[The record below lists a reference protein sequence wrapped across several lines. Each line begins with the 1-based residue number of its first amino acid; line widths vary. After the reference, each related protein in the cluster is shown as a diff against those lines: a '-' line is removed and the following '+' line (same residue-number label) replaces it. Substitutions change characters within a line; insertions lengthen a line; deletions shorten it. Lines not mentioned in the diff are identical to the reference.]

1 MFNDSSGCIG
11 SDHDD
16 IVDFDNSPTDG
27 DDQLSLLLLLP
38 ASMSLPERL
47 NGEDDYAG
55 AAAAKIIDVVDDNDD
70 VLSTSIMSAPCTF
83 QEVVVDGD
91 DDDIGIDDVD
101 NILPSLPS
109 SSSLPSQRSSQLSF
123 SDIMD
128 VPSERQL
135 PTEDNNDNN
144 DDDDDD
150 ETIPENSSTTH
161 CGDKSEGAV
170 TVTASATSASAGIDK
185 LHQHHY
191 HRCNSNSNKESIG
204 LSSSTLLPSSPSS
217 SLSPSSTSSSWSSP
231 LKDLHPSST
240 SFSEYTSFA
249 KSFNGKYIYP
259 KNHLTSHSKGEV
271 GQEYTVEKFKQFLES
286 IMKESNN
293 DEDDNE
299 NKNEDNNHND
309 GDNCMDGSSVIC
321 SSNNNDDAATAIAD
335 DNGHNG
341 VVDDNH
347 NGDNH
352 GKDRD
357 NNIVVWPETLLRS
370 PDMMDDV
377 PNGILFVF
385 DRMLDCIDPNP
396 RNRNKNCSCFADLD
410 DDDDWSLSI
419 SHRSIVSLKDL
430 VAAGREGDGDG
441 DSTADCSI
449 STTGGDYSLDFLL
462 SGSGGGGSGGRGQL
476 VLPLPVLDKNESG
489 IHSDGFECMM
499 FPCMWEETPSPYD
512 ENEGSRR
519 PIAVVGKKKKDR
531 KKKKKII
538 RVLAS
543 ADTGRKRKWNGSSG
557 SGSGGNGRYRSSRN
571 PSTSCN
577 RNRKRLFTITHDLNL
592 FEERNNKDCDYED
605 DGDKLINI
613 SNDDTYFNDQHQH
626 HEKSAMVVEFPPL
639 LKLAKIVQLDNES
652 TDGGSDRSSIHSNNN
667 KEGID
672 DDDNSSL
679 SELFDGLTFESP
691 SDEKDEL
698 GYFLD
703 RTSLTEETSHLSY
716 SS

>member
-1 MFNDSSGCIG
+1 
-11 SDHDD
+11 
-16 IVDFDNSPTDG
+16 
-27 DDQLSLLLLLP
+27 
-38 ASMSLPERL
+38 
-47 NGEDDYAG
+47 
-55 AAAAKIIDVVDDNDD
+55 
-70 VLSTSIMSAPCTF
+70 
-83 QEVVVDGD
+83 
-91 DDDIGIDDVD
+91 
-101 NILPSLPS
+101 
-109 SSSLPSQRSSQLSF
+109 
-123 SDIMD
+123 
-128 VPSERQL
+128 
-135 PTEDNNDNN
+135 
-144 DDDDDD
+144 
-150 ETIPENSSTTH
+150 
-161 CGDKSEGAV
+161 
-170 TVTASATSASAGIDK
+170 
-185 LHQHHY
+185 
-191 HRCNSNSNKESIG
+191 
-204 LSSSTLLPSSPSS
+204 
-217 SLSPSSTSSSWSSP
+217 
-231 LKDLHPSST
+231 
-240 SFSEYTSFA
+240 
-249 KSFNGKYIYP
+249 
-259 KNHLTSHSKGEV
+259 
-271 GQEYTVEKFKQFLES
+271 
-286 IMKESNN
+286 MKESNN

-309 GDNCMDGSSVIC
+309 GDTCMDGSSVIY
-321 SSNNNDDAATAIAD
+321 SSNNDDDATATATAD

-370 PDMMDDV
+370 PDMMNDV

-449 STTGGDYSLDFLL
+449 STTGGDYSLDFVL
-462 SGSGGGGSGGRGQL
+462 SGGGGGGSGGRGQL
-476 VLPLPVLDKNESG
+476 VLPSPVLDKNESG

-592 FEERNNKDCDYED
+592 FEERINKDCDYED

-698 GYFLD
+698 DYFLD